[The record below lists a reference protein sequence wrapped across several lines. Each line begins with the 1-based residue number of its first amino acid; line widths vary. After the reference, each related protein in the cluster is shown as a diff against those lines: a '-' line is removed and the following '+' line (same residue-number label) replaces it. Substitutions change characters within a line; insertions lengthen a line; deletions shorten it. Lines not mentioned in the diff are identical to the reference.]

1 MKKYILD
8 TLSEKVDTMKDNH
21 SLLKNTLLIGIIV
34 MMSLFILT
42 TTYMSNTAESKAN
55 APTWKNGDDWFYKL
69 DRAEGSATLKE
80 EVTSENAEFIIDEK
94 SYSCY
99 MMERTWNLQ
108 NQTVFIKKFYSKDN
122 LAHVGEVDQSGKR
135 TYFGEPLKRFDF
147 PLEVGDHWEGD
158 TMQYIQKADEE
169 EGEPQSKV
177 NYTYEVI
184 DEIKDFQVEAGE
196 FDVYKLNTSIRD
208 DDPSRSSPDET
219 KGGGYAHMYFSPEVK
234 NYVKIIN
241 YYDGE
246 ETGSQEL
253 HSYNVTDADNNNSPS
268 IGTVTFGATTV
279 SMVVLY
285 KVVKKKNE
293 D

>member
-1 MKKYILD
+1 
-8 TLSEKVDTMKDNH
+8 MKDNR
-21 SLLKNTLLIGIIV
+21 SLLKSTLLIGVIV

-42 TTYMSNTAESKAN
+42 TTYMSTTAESKDN
-55 APTWKNGDDWFYKL
+55 APTWKNGDDWFYKM
-69 DRAEGSATLKE
+69 DRPEGEATLKE
-80 EVTSENAEFIIDEK
+80 EVTSEKANFVIDEK

-99 MMERTWNLQ
+99 MLERTWNLP
-108 NQTVFIKKFYSKDN
+108 NQTVFIKKFYSKDD
-122 LAHVGEVDQSGKR
+122 LAHVGEMDQNGKR

-158 TMQYIQKADEE
+158 TLQYTQKPDEE

-184 DEIKDFQVEAGE
+184 DEVKNYQVEAGE

-208 DDPSRSSPDET
+208 DDPSRPSPDEAES
-219 KGGGYAHMYFSPEVK
+219 GGYAHMYYSPEVK

-253 HSYNVTDADNNNSPS
+253 QSYNVTDVGSNDSPS
-268 IGTVTFGATTV
+268 IGTLTFGATAV

-285 KVVKKKNE
+285 NVVKKKKV